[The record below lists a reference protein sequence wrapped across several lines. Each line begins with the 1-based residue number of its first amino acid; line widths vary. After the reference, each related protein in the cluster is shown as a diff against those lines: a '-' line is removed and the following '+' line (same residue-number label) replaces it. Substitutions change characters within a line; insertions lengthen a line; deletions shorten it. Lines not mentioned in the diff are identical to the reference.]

1 VLYAVTAPQL
11 LVLAVLEA
19 GAPAGAAHAALRW
32 LATLGLFAAM
42 GLWLRGNRAAL
53 DLQEWCE
60 CAPEQMTVR
69 VIESRAVTAL
79 PPLAVP
85 EWADPERELV
95 AR

>member
-1 VLYAVTAPQL
+1 
-11 LVLAVLEA
+11 
-19 GAPAGAAHAALRW
+19 
-32 LATLGLFAAM
+32 
-42 GLWLRGNRAAL
+42 
-53 DLQEWCE
+53 
-60 CAPEQMTVR
+60 MTVR